1 MRAAVLALMLAA
13 AALWPAGASRAQTAP
28 DSDPAPSNPLEDPN
42 FRVESRQFGLERRVE
57 MFQWRQDADG
67 GYSRVWNAAPID
79 SSDFD
84 AAHRNPPRLPVRN
97 REWWVASVTL
107 DGRPLPL
114 GVVRLL
120 GQWQTLR
127 PNFSRLPG
135 RIARDYQPEGDGLA
149 SSDNP
154 LAPATGDVRITWHEF
169 VLPPLAGKVELR
181 DGAWRL
187 SAKAAAAPATARPAI
202 DIAAATRKPVMRLR
216 PWLIAIAVAALVG
229 LWFLTRA
236 ITGGRH

>member
-1 MRAAVLALMLAA
+1 MSPAPGVLALLALWPAA
-13 AALWPAGASRAQTAP
+13 AALAQTAP
-28 DSDPAPSNPLEDPN
+28 DSDPVASNTLEDAD

-57 MFQWRQDADG
+57 MYQWRRDENG
-67 GYSRVWNAAPID
+67 EYVRIWNAAPID
-79 SSDFD
+79 SSAFD
-84 AAHRNPPRLPVRN
+84 DAHRNPSRLPVRN
-97 REWWVASVTL
+97 REWWVASVRL
-107 DGRPLPL
+107 DGKPLPL

-135 RIARDYQPEGDGLA
+135 GIARDYQPEGDGLS

-154 LAPATGDVRITWHEF
+154 LAPATGDARITWHEF

-181 DGAWRL
+181 DGIWQL
-187 SAKAAAAPATARPAI
+187 SPKAAAAPAAARPAI
-202 DIAAATRKPVMRLR
+202 DIAAATRKPAMRLR
-216 PWLIAIAVAALVG
+216 PWVIAIAVAALAG

-236 ITGGRH
+236 ITGGKH